1 MIFIVVSVI
10 VFLLG
15 MAALISAIET
25 ASTATSLGLIQKMKS
40 EVNRRA
46 ELLLGLLKIKGKV
59 ISTLLIGNSLA
70 NTLCTIMS
78 TSFL

>member
-25 ASTATSLGLIQKMKS
+25 ASTATSPGLIQKMKS
-40 EVNRRA
+40 EGSWRA
-46 ELLLGLLKIKGKV
+46 ELLLGLLKMKGKV

>member
-1 MIFIVVSVI
+1 
-10 VFLLG
+10 
-15 MAALISAIET
+15 MAALILATET
-25 ASTATSLGLIQKMKS
+25 ARTATSPGLIQKMKS
-40 EVNRRA
+40 EVSRRA